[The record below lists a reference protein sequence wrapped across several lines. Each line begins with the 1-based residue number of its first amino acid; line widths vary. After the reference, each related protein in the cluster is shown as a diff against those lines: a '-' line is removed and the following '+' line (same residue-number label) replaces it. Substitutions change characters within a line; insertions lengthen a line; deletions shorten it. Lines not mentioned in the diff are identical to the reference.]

1 MFYQVL
7 LVLSLSACVQKVLL
21 PARSLPQNEPARE
34 AARFTFVFDG
44 VEAEVETVVVS
55 FEPARAQLAAAQ
67 PVLRARLRVNT
78 KDKVCRHAEA
88 FKLQRHNAVGKLDCR
103 AAPRYHDA
111 SNEFGDKL
119 YFFPRGGYCQ
129 VGRLIREQSNS
140 YEVEFC
146 GVRDAGGD
154 FHDCVA
160 CEPNCGNLKATT
172 VPQQNFELAQAAYP
186 FDPLAGLQLS
196 YELQVREKN
205 SLWQTRR
212 VTLNGNGVLAAGHSC
227 RFRDGCQ
234 VRSDPRAG
242 KCVTP
247 SP

>member
-7 LVLSLSACVQKVLL
+7 LALLLSACVQKVLL
-21 PARSLPQNEPARE
+21 PARSLPQRE
-34 AARFTFVFDG
+34 TALETVQFTFVFDD
-44 VEAEVETVVVS
+44 VEAEVETIVVS

-67 PVLRARLRVNT
+67 PVLQATLRVNT
-78 KDKVCRHAEA
+78 QDKVCRHAEA
-88 FKLQRHNAVGKLDCR
+88 FTLQRHNAIGKLECR
-103 AAPRYHDA
+103 AAPHYHDA

-119 YFFPRGGYCQ
+119 YFFPKGAYCQ
-129 VGRLIREQSNS
+129 VGRLIREQGNN

-146 GVRDAGGD
+146 GVQDAGGD
-154 FHDCVA
+154 FHDCVV
-160 CEPNCGNLKATT
+160 CEPNCGNLKPAT
-172 VPQQNFELAQAAYP
+172 VPRQGFELAQAAYP

-196 YELQVREKN
+196 YDLQVREKD

-212 VTLNGNGVLAAGHSC
+212 VTLNGNGVLAAGRSC
-227 RFRDGCQ
+227 LFRDGCQ

-247 SP
+247 SQ